1 LVFNRVY
8 RDSKSK
14 KNPLPASFSS
24 WFWEVKAVK
33 KTDFIAIFVILR
45 TIQSTSFL
53 LVMAGIN
60 KVILIGN
67 LGKDPEIRYLEGNV
81 ARVNFSLATTES
93 FRDKDGNRIEHT
105 EWHNIVFWRSTAE
118 SAHKMLKKGMQVYL
132 EGKLQT
138 RQWQDK
144 DGNKRQ
150 TTEIVGEHFLML
162 TKRDSS
168 SASNSNVQNS
178 SSTETNQTT
187 GESTTPQQPDIPF

>member
-1 LVFNRVY
+1 
-8 RDSKSK
+8 
-14 KNPLPASFSS
+14 
-24 WFWEVKAVK
+24 
-33 KTDFIAIFVILR
+33 
-45 TIQSTSFL
+45 
-53 LVMAGIN
+53 MAGIN

-105 EWHNIVFWRSTAE
+105 EWHNIVFWRSLAE
-118 SAHKMLKKGMQVYL
+118 SANKLLKKGLQVYM

-150 TTEIVGEHFLML
+150 TTEVVGEHFLVL
-162 TKRDSS
+162 TKRDNQQNQAASPVSS
-168 SASNSNVQNS
+168 SLDQATTTQNDGGS
-178 SSTETNQTT
+178 QPQDLTQT
-187 GESTTPQQPDIPF
+187 F

>member
-1 LVFNRVY
+1 
-8 RDSKSK
+8 
-14 KNPLPASFSS
+14 
-24 WFWEVKAVK
+24 
-33 KTDFIAIFVILR
+33 
-45 TIQSTSFL
+45 
-53 LVMAGIN
+53 MAGIN

-105 EWHNIVFWRSTAE
+105 EWHNIVFWRSLAE
-118 SAHKMLKKGMQVYL
+118 SANKLLRKGMQVYL

-150 TTEIVGEHFLML
+150 TTEVVGEHFLML
-162 TKRDSS
+162 TKRENNSAANNNHQAGTTDSGQ
-168 SASNSNVQNS
+168 QNNTNNDNLPP
-178 SSTETNQTT
+178 TEEQTF
-187 GESTTPQQPDIPF
+187 PF

>member
-1 LVFNRVY
+1 
-8 RDSKSK
+8 
-14 KNPLPASFSS
+14 
-24 WFWEVKAVK
+24 
-33 KTDFIAIFVILR
+33 
-45 TIQSTSFL
+45 
-53 LVMAGIN
+53 MAGIN

-105 EWHNIVFWRSTAE
+105 EWHNIVFWRSLAE
-118 SAHKMLKKGMQVYL
+118 SANKLLKKGLQVYM

-150 TTEIVGEHFLML
+150 TTEVVGEHFLVL
-162 TKRDSS
+162 TKRDNQQNQAASPVSS
-168 SASNSNVQNS
+168 SLDQATTTQN
-178 SSTETNQTT
+178 TT
-187 GESTTPQQPDIPF
+187 VVLSLSISLRLSYF

>member
-1 LVFNRVY
+1 
-8 RDSKSK
+8 
-14 KNPLPASFSS
+14 
-24 WFWEVKAVK
+24 
-33 KTDFIAIFVILR
+33 
-45 TIQSTSFL
+45 
-53 LVMAGIN
+53 MAGIN

-81 ARVNFSLATTES
+81 ARVNFSLATTEY

-118 SAHKMLKKGMQVYL
+118 SANKMLKKGMQVYL

-150 TTEIVGEHFLML
+150 TTEVVGEHFLIL
-162 TKRDSS
+162 TKRENNQNQQG
-168 SASNSNVQNS
+168 SANNAGYTAEGGNM
-178 SSTETNQTT
+178 EGMINP
-187 GESTTPQQPDIPF
+187 EANNENPLPF

>member
-1 LVFNRVY
+1 
-8 RDSKSK
+8 
-14 KNPLPASFSS
+14 
-24 WFWEVKAVK
+24 
-33 KTDFIAIFVILR
+33 
-45 TIQSTSFL
+45 
-53 LVMAGIN
+53 MAGIN

-118 SAHKMLKKGMQVYL
+118 SAHKMLKKGMQVYI

-144 DGNKRQ
+144 EGNKRQ
-150 TTEIVGEHFLML
+150 TTEVVGEHFLML
-162 TKRDSS
+162 SKKESYPGST
-168 SASNSNVQNS
+168 ATNTTGGATTQN
-178 SSTETNQTT
+178 TT
-187 GESTTPQQPDIPF
+187 LGESTSTPETPNPEDLPF

>member
-1 LVFNRVY
+1 
-8 RDSKSK
+8 
-14 KNPLPASFSS
+14 
-24 WFWEVKAVK
+24 
-33 KTDFIAIFVILR
+33 
-45 TIQSTSFL
+45 
-53 LVMAGIN
+53 MAGIN

-105 EWHNIVFWRSTAE
+105 EWHNIVFWRSLAE
-118 SAHKMLKKGMQVYL
+118 SANKLLKKGLQVYM

-150 TTEIVGEHFLML
+150 TTEVVGEHFLVL
-162 TKRDSS
+162 TKRDNQQNQAASPVSS
-168 SASNSNVQNS
+168 SIDQATTTQNDGGS
-178 SSTETNQTT
+178 QPQDLTQT
-187 GESTTPQQPDIPF
+187 F

>member
-1 LVFNRVY
+1 
-8 RDSKSK
+8 
-14 KNPLPASFSS
+14 
-24 WFWEVKAVK
+24 
-33 KTDFIAIFVILR
+33 
-45 TIQSTSFL
+45 
-53 LVMAGIN
+53 MAGIN

-105 EWHNIVFWRSTAE
+105 EWHNIVFWRSLAE
-118 SAHKMLKKGMQVYL
+118 SANKLLRKGMQVYL

-150 TTEIVGEHFLML
+150 TTEVVGEHFLML
-162 TKRDSS
+162 TKRDNNSGTNHQ
-168 SASNSNVQNS
+168 AGAQTESNNNQAQ
-178 SSTETNQTT
+178 TNNNDSFPSEEQ
-187 GESTTPQQPDIPF
+187 SMPF

>member
-1 LVFNRVY
+1 
-8 RDSKSK
+8 
-14 KNPLPASFSS
+14 
-24 WFWEVKAVK
+24 
-33 KTDFIAIFVILR
+33 
-45 TIQSTSFL
+45 
-53 LVMAGIN
+53 MAGIN

-105 EWHNIVFWRSTAE
+105 EWHNIVFWRSLAE
-118 SAHKMLKKGMQVYL
+118 SANKLLKKGLQVYM

-150 TTEIVGEHFLML
+150 TTEVVGEHFLVL
-162 TKRDSS
+162 TKRDNQQNQAASPVSS
-168 SASNSNVQNS
+168 SLDQATTTQN
-178 SSTETNQTT
+178 
-187 GESTTPQQPDIPF
+187 

>member
-1 LVFNRVY
+1 
-8 RDSKSK
+8 
-14 KNPLPASFSS
+14 
-24 WFWEVKAVK
+24 
-33 KTDFIAIFVILR
+33 
-45 TIQSTSFL
+45 
-53 LVMAGIN
+53 MAGIN

-105 EWHNIVFWRSTAE
+105 EWHNIVFWRSLAE
-118 SAHKMLKKGMQVYL
+118 SANKLLRKGMQVYL

-150 TTEIVGEHFLML
+150 TTEVVGEHFLML
-162 TKRDSS
+162 SKRENYNNNGSAQHNANGSENTAAPVSNENGSS
-168 SASNSNVQNS
+168 SE
-178 SSTETNQTT
+178 ETTM
-187 GESTTPQQPDIPF
+187 PF

>member
-1 LVFNRVY
+1 
-8 RDSKSK
+8 
-14 KNPLPASFSS
+14 
-24 WFWEVKAVK
+24 
-33 KTDFIAIFVILR
+33 
-45 TIQSTSFL
+45 
-53 LVMAGIN
+53 MAGIN

-105 EWHNIVFWRSTAE
+105 EWHNIVFWRSLAE
-118 SAHKMLKKGMQVYL
+118 SANKLLKKGMQVYL

-150 TTEIVGEHFLML
+150 TTEVVGEHFLVL
-162 TKRDSS
+162 TKRDHSNHHG
-168 SASNSNVQNS
+168 SAPAGVSMDQA
-178 SSTETNQTT
+178 TT
-187 GESTTPQQPDIPF
+187 QQENAPQGESLANGLDHSNTL